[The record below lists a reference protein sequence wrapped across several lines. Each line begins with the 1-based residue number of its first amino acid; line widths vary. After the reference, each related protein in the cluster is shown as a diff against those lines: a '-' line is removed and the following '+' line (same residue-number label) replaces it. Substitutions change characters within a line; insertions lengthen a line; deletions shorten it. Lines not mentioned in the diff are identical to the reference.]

1 MSNGTKPKVTVVIP
15 TWKRGDLLRKCLESL
30 RKQTF
35 SDFEVVLVS
44 NGGGEWVEELAREF
58 VCRVIRFEENRGFAA
73 GVNAGIAASRS
84 VYVAILNDDVELGR
98 AWLGR
103 TTDLLDERQDV
114 SFCCGKVYQVAR
126 QVARQAAG
134 QAVRQA
140 AGDTLDGAGDALSL
154 GGSAWR
160 LGYGRKDSPE
170 FDVPRPLFAVSG
182 TAALFRRSVLEQV
195 GEFDEDFFS
204 YLEDMDFSV
213 RAMRAGHR
221 GLYLPEAVCRHWG
234 GATLGGPESAT
245 VFRLLTRNQLMLLA
259 KHYPWSL
266 LLRMAP
272 RIAWAQLLW
281 ATMALRKMRLGA
293 YLAGV
298 VQFFLLLPRT
308 LRKRRPWSKKEVG
321 AFWTWLR
328 ESEEAIY
335 ADIWSRPRS
344 GQDTFWRMY
353 FLLFPP
359 RANPATASRP
369 GLGRLPSR

>member
-1 MSNGTKPKVTVVIP
+1 MFLKMSGEPKVSVVIP
-15 TWKRGDLLRKCLESL
+15 TWKRGDMLRRCLESL
-30 RKQTF
+30 QRQSF
-35 SDFEVVLVS
+35 LDFEVVLVS
-44 NGGGEWVEELAREF
+44 NGAGEWVEQVAREF
-58 VCRVIRFEENRGFAA
+58 QCRLIRFGENRGFAA

-84 VYVAILNDDVELGR
+84 TYVAVLNDDVELDR
-98 AWLGR
+98 AWLQQ
-103 TTDLLDERQDV
+103 TTALLEERQDV
-114 SFCCGKVYQVAR
+114 SFCCGKVF
-126 QVARQAAG
+126 
-134 QAVRQA
+134 QAVWQAVGQA

-170 FDVPRPLFAVSG
+170 FDVPRALFAVSG
-182 TAALFRRSVLEQV
+182 TAALFRRCVLEQV

-213 RAMRAGHR
+213 RALRAGYR
-221 GLYLPEAVCRHWG
+221 GLYLPGAVCRHWG

-245 VFRLLTRNQLMLLA
+245 VFRLLTRNQLMLLL
-259 KHYPWSL
+259 KHYPWPL

-281 ATMALRKMRLGA
+281 LFMALRKMRPGA

-298 VQFFLLLPRT
+298 AQFFQLLPRT
-308 LRKRRPWSKKEVG
+308 LRKRRSWRNEEQR
-321 AFWTWLR
+321 AFRAWLEESDASIYVDCSTRVR
-328 ESEEAIY
+328 ES
-335 ADIWSRPRS
+335 R
-344 GQDTFWRMY
+344 DTFWRMY

-359 RANPATASRP
+359 RARAAAASKP